1 MPTYDYR
8 CQSCK
13 ARFELYLTYEAY
25 GHEQV
30 LCPACGSD
38 QVTRRIG
45 RIRIAKSEDRRIED
59 MVDPSQLAG
68 IEDDPKALGRL
79 MRKMGDELGEDT
91 GPEFDEVVSRLEKGQ
106 DPEQIERELPDFG
119 EGLSDTGDFDD

>member
-13 ARFELYLTYEAY
+13 TRFELYLTYEAFD
-25 GHEQV
+25 HEQV